1 MAGHQ
6 VKCSIALPTDHV
18 SRPDEF
24 VTGDAVMEIAAAIEA
39 AGLDACFVTDHPAPD
54 AKWLGAGGHH
64 ALEPTVALS
73 FAAAATTSLAVHTHI
88 YVLAYRN
95 PFLAAKAIASLD
107 QLSGGRSI
115 IGIGPGYLRAEFDAL
130 GVDFEQ
136 RVELTDEAVDVMRRL
151 WDGETVAGESKHWSA
166 RGVEQRPVLDRQ
178 PTLWFGGN
186 SRRSIERAARVG
198 QGWSPFP
205 TAPSLARTT
214 RTASIES
221 LDDLAPRIELL
232 RELCER
238 EGRTEPVDVC
248 FSGFAGYA
256 YGSDPTQVGPV
267 VDELGAM
274 AEMGVTWV
282 TVGFEAS
289 TRAQMIERIQRFAE
303 EVAAQL

>member
-1 MAGHQ
+1 MAGHDM
-6 VKCSIALPTDHV
+6 KFSIALPTDHV
-18 SRPDEF
+18 SHADEF
-24 VTGDAVMEIAAAIEA
+24 VTGEAVMEIAAAIEA
-39 AGLDACFVTDHPAPD
+39 AGLDGCFVTDHPAPD

-115 IGIGPGYLRAEFDAL
+115 IGIGPGYLRAEFEAL
-130 GVDFEQ
+130 GVDFDQ
-136 RVELTDEAVDVMRRL
+136 RVELTDEAVAVTRRV
-151 WDGETVAGESKHWSA
+151 WAGETVAAESKHWSA
-166 RGVEQRPVLDRQ
+166 RGVEQRPIPAQQ

-205 TAPSLARTT
+205 TAPALARTT

-232 RELCER
+232 RELCDR
-238 EGRTEPVDVC
+238 EGRTDPVDVC

-256 YGSDPTQVGPV
+256 YGSDPSQIAPL

-274 AEMGVTWV
+274 AAMGVTWV
-282 TVGFEAS
+282 TLGFEAS
-289 TRAQMIERIQRFAE
+289 TRAELVERIQRFGD
-303 EVAAQL
+303 EVPGQL

>member
-1 MAGHQ
+1 M
-6 VKCSIALPTDHV
+6 KFSIALPTDHV

-64 ALEPTVALS
+64 ALEPTVALA
-73 FAAAATTSLAVHTHI
+73 FAASATTSLAVHTHI

-115 IGIGPGYLRAEFDAL
+115 IGIGPGYLRAEFEAL
-130 GVDFEQ
+130 GVDFDQ
-136 RVELTDEAVDVMRRL
+136 RVELTDEAVSVMRRV
-151 WDGETVAGESKHWSA
+151 WAGETVAAESKHWSA
-166 RGVEQRPVLDRQ
+166 RGVEQRPIPVRQ

-205 TAPSLARTT
+205 TAPALARTT

-221 LDDLAPRIELL
+221 LDDLAARIGLL

-238 EGRTEPVDVC
+238 VGRTDPVDVC

-256 YGSDPTQVGPV
+256 YGTDPTQVGPL

-274 AEMGVTWV
+274 DAMGVTWV
-282 TVGFEAS
+282 TLGFEAS
-289 TRAQMIERIQRFAE
+289 TRTQLIERIQRFAD
-303 EVAAQL
+303 EVPPQL

>member
-1 MAGHQ
+1 MRF
-6 VKCSIALPTDHV
+6 SIALPTDRV
-18 SRPDEF
+18 NRPLEF
-24 VTGDAVMEIAAAIEA
+24 VTGDAVMEIADAIEA

-64 ALEPTVALS
+64 ALEPTVALA

-115 IGIGPGYLRAEFDAL
+115 IGIGPGYLRAEFEAL
-130 GVDFEQ
+130 GVDFDR
-136 RVELTDEAVDVMRRL
+136 RVELTDEAVSVMRRV
-151 WDGETVAGESKHWSA
+151 WTGETVAGESTHWSA
-166 RGVEQRPVLDRQ
+166 RGVEQRPIPARQ

-221 LDDLAPRIELL
+221 LDDLATRIGLL

-238 EGRTEPVDVC
+238 EGRTDPIDVC
-248 FSGFAGYA
+248 FAGFAGYT
-256 YGSDPTQVGPV
+256 YGTDPTQVGPL

-274 AEMGVTWV
+274 DAMGVTWV
-282 TVGFEAS
+282 TLGFEAS
-289 TRAQMIERIQRFAE
+289 TRAELIERIQRFAD
-303 EVAAQL
+303 EVPPQL